1 MTTKLK
7 SATNNVGHPQMMFL
21 LASIAVAGLLAA
33 ACSTTDTTATPTAD
47 EPNPQSA
54 TAEVAAAA
62 ELVEPVATA
71 QPVPPTFDVDPGG
84 SPWDLVGIGD
94 SFIGWST
101 VAEQYAELLG
111 EDLGIEIRVA
121 KIVNPTSNR
130 LEYLRTHDAARHLL
144 TEAEIVV
151 VQPQP
156 GPPSLAAWGPYFAG
170 ECGGA
175 DNQECFRTA
184 LADFDLY
191 IGELF
196 DEVIAITSDDTVIM
210 APLVGAWGVAAFNP
224 GIEEDDPE
232 AYRILVDHVI
242 NLQQLAAAAAA
253 DRGIATVDVTRAF
266 HGPDYYQPAA
276 EAYLL
281 PDRTHPSDEGSRVVA
296 ELLHGLTSTTP

>member
-7 SATNNVGHPQMMFL
+7 SATIHISHPQMMFV
-21 LASIAVAGLLAA
+21 LAGIAVAGLLAG
-33 ACSTTDTTATPTAD
+33 ACSATGTTAT
-47 EPNPQSA
+47 S
-54 TAEVAAAA
+54 TAEEADPA
-62 ELVEPVATA
+62 ELAEPVATA
-71 QPVPPTFDVDPGG
+71 QPVTPTFDVDPAGG
-84 SPWDLVGIGD
+84 PWDLVGIGD

-101 VAEQYAELLG
+101 IAEQYAELLG
-111 EDLGIEIRVA
+111 EDLGIEINVA
-121 KIVNPTSNR
+121 KIVNPTTNR
-130 LEYLRTHDAARHLL
+130 LEYLRTNDAAQDLL
-144 TEAEIVV
+144 AEAEIII

-156 GPPSLAAWGPYFAG
+156 GQPSLAAWRPYFAG

-175 DNQECFRTA
+175 DDQECFRTA

-196 DEVIAITSDDTVIM
+196 DEIIATTRDDAVIIAT
-210 APLVGAWGVAAFNP
+210 LVGAWGVAAFNP
-224 GIEEDDPE
+224 GIEKDDPE

-242 NLQQLAAAAAA
+242 NLQQLSAAAAA
-253 DRGIATVDVTRAF
+253 DRGIATVDVSLAF

-296 ELLHGLTSTTP
+296 ELLHGLTASAP

>member
-7 SATNNVGHPQMMFL
+7 SATHRMSHPPMTFL
-21 LASIAVAGLLAA
+21 LAGIAVAGLLAG
-33 ACSTTDTTATPTAD
+33 ACSTTDTTTTSTA
-47 EPNPQSA
+47 EVPEPQSA
-54 TAEVAAAA
+54 TADEAAAA
-62 ELVEPVATA
+62 ESVEPDAIA
-71 QPVPPTFDVDPGG
+71 EPAPVTFESDPGEE
-84 SPWDLVGIGD
+84 PWDLVGIGD

-111 EDLGIEIRVA
+111 EHLGVEINVA
-121 KIVNPTSNR
+121 KIVNPTMNR
-130 LEYLRTHDAARHLL
+130 LEYLRTHDAAQDLL
-144 TEAEIVV
+144 ADAEIVV

-175 DNQECFRTA
+175 DDQECFRTA

-196 DEVIAITSDDTVIM
+196 DELIAATRDDTVIM
-210 APLVGAWGVAAFNP
+210 ATLVGAWGVAAFNP
-224 GIEEDDPE
+224 GIAEDDPD
-232 AYRILVDHVI
+232 AYRILVNHVI

-253 DRGIATVDVTRAF
+253 DRGIATVDVSLAF
-266 HGPDYYQPAA
+266 HGPDYHQPAA

-296 ELLHGLTSTTP
+296 ELLHGLTSTAP